1 MNVAS
6 NTVRGRLLVTLKL
19 GEMPEH
25 VPGWRACSRY
35 GAAMAD
41 RIDGG
46 VIDRLLRHHGGALR
60 AVRLHSARTP
70 RTARAVAG
78 SQRFD
83 EIEQISGVARVLRIQ
98 VREPEGVHALLQAL
112 AELPMIERVSAN
124 HLSHAPFADD
134 GASKQAGAANAKSI
148 DNAWVRQC
156 TRIDEALRYEGGDPA
171 VVLGLADTGVSLAH
185 IELENRL
192 RAGFDS
198 VDLDPGNV
206 GGVTLVGDYRRAGER
221 PQDEV
226 GHGSGCAGIITARGK
241 GMPAGAAGACGLTPV
256 RVLGAAL
263 GPGDKRVGVGALD
276 NIDAGMK
283 RLIDL
288 GAKVINMSFGTPESM
303 LDADA
308 PRPHEEIV
316 RYALARGVILVAASG
331 NSGLTEKYFP
341 AAHAGVIAV
350 GAIDRSLR
358 PASFSTRGDHVA
370 LCAPGRDILT
380 CGLDG
385 YQHASGTSFAAPHVA
400 AICALLASRAQRR
413 AWPLSSDDARR
424 FLIASARPFAEAGV
438 VGCGQGVLDALGAL
452 RALDAEIDQS
462 VRAEE
467 GFDEEGAG
475 QYGAEA
481 NGSTHVPPA
490 LAA

>member
-1 MNVAS
+1 MNRAS
-6 NTVRGRLLVTLKL
+6 NTVRGRLLITLKL

-25 VPGWRACSRY
+25 VPGWRACTRY
-35 GAAMAD
+35 GTAMAD

-70 RTARAVAG
+70 RRERSVAG
-78 SQRFD
+78 AYRFD
-83 EIEQISGVARVLRIQ
+83 DIEQISGVARVLRIQ
-98 VREPEGVHALLQAL
+98 VREPEGLPALLRAL
-112 AELPMIERVSAN
+112 AELPMVERVSAN
-124 HLSHAPFADD
+124 HLSHAPFADTPTD
-134 GASKQAGAANAKSI
+134 VATKESSAENKVI

-156 TRIDEALRYEGGDPA
+156 TCIDEALRYERGDPA

-185 IELENRL
+185 IELATQL

-198 VDLDPGNV
+198 VDLDPETV
-206 GGVTLVGDYRRAGER
+206 GGVTLVGDYRHAGER

-226 GHGSGCAGIITARGK
+226 GHGTGCAGIIAALGK
-241 GMPAGAAGACGLTPV
+241 GMPHGAAGLCGLTPV

-288 GAKVINMSFGTPESM
+288 GVKVINMSFGTPESM

-316 RYALARGVILVAASG
+316 RYALARGVILIAASG

-341 AAHAGVIAV
+341 AAHEGVIAV
-350 GAIDRSLR
+350 GAIDRTLR
-358 PASFSTRGDHVA
+358 PTGFSTRDARVA
-370 LCAPGRDILT
+370 VCAPGRDILT

-385 YQHASGTSFAAPHVA
+385 YQYASGTSFAAPHVA

-413 AWPLSSDDARR
+413 AWPLDGEDARR
-424 FLIASARPFAEAGV
+424 ILIASARPFAEAGV
-438 VGCGQGVLDALGAL
+438 TGCGAGVVDALGAL
-452 RALDAEIDQS
+452 RALDAEIDRS
-462 VRAEE
+462 LR
-467 GFDEEGAG
+467 DEADGG
-475 QYGAEA
+475 Q
-481 NGSTHVPPA
+481 NHITDVSTA